1 MKSTPIVPYIHRA
14 PLRLNFFTRYRV
26 FSVVKNH
33 SQFNSD
39 ASSAISPASRNMACM
54 MWCTIM
60 AYCSCA
66 VQPCAFSCISTPSRV
81 MSASP
86 IVSLTM

>member
-1 MKSTPIVPYIHRA
+1 MNSTPTVPYIQRA

-33 SQFNSD
+33 SQSNSD
-39 ASSAISPASRNMACM
+39 ASRDVRPASRNMACM

-60 AYCSCA
+60 AYFSCD